1 MFAKEFFLDGAELS
15 LNSIEFFFVLDTKL
29 LIIAMLAPRDFTNA
43 KELPPV
49 GLDVM
54 ITGSRI

>member
-1 MFAKEFFLDGAELS
+1 MLTIEFFLDETELS
-15 LNSIEFFFVLDTKL
+15 LNSIEFFVFGTKL
-29 LIIAMLAPRDFTNA
+29 LIIAMLAPRDFANA
-43 KELPPV
+43 KELPPM